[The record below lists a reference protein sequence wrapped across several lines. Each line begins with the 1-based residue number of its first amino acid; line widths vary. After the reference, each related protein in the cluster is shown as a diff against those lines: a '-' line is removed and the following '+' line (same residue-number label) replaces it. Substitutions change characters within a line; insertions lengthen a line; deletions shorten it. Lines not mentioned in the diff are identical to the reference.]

1 MFCPKC
7 GKENS
12 DENKFCD
19 KCGESLKAGAKK
31 WRHQDFVEVS
41 EQLGRRSW
49 LNCELENPAGEAGLV
64 QRGEGVP
71 PNKSKLWQVAEAILE
86 QSSKEL
92 WFL

>member
-1 MFCPKC
+1 MHQKVQIGFDDRVKP
-7 GKENS
+7 
-12 DENKFCD
+12 
-19 KCGESLKAGAKK
+19 GAKK
-31 WRHQDFVEVS
+31 RRHQEFVEAS

-49 LNCELENPAGEAGLV
+49 LNCELENPAGEAGLA

-71 PNKSKLWQVAEAILE
+71 PNKSKLWQATEVILE